1 MADRTQQAGV
11 ILVVGR
17 SGQVASALARPGV
30 ASRPVVAL
38 GRPDLDL
45 TDPDRINAAIRVH
58 RPAVVINAAAY
69 TAVDKAETEPDLAFR
84 LNAAGPGH
92 LAEACDRADI
102 PLVHLSTDY
111 VFNGQA
117 TRPWREDD
125 PIEPLGVYGQSK
137 AEGEAR
143 VRLAVPRHVVLR
155 TSWVFAGHGH
165 NFVRTM
171 LRLGRERRELGIV
184 DDQHGGPTAARDIAS
199 ACLAIADR
207 LVEGFGDGYGT
218 FHYSGAPA
226 TTWCGFARAVFEAAE
241 PHGITPPEIKPITTA
256 DYPTPAARPANSVL
270 DCGRIETVWGISQP
284 NWRPALADAVADLLA
299 ESAA

>member
-1 MADRTQQAGV
+1 MPGIADQPGV

-17 SGQVASALARPGV
+17 AGQVARELARPDSV
-30 ASRPVVAL
+30 RRSVIAL

-45 TDPDRINAAIRVH
+45 TVPDSVEMALRRYT
-58 RPAVVINAAAY
+58 PAVVINAAAY
-69 TAVDKAETEPDLAFR
+69 TAVDKAETEQEQAFR
-84 LNAAGPGH
+84 LNAQGPGH
-92 LAEACDRADI
+92 LAEACDRADV

-125 PIEPLGVYGQSK
+125 PIEPLGVYGRSK

-143 VRLAVPRHVVLR
+143 VRLAAPRHVILR

-171 LRLGRERRELGIV
+171 LRLGRERDELGIV
-184 DDQHGGPTAARDIAS
+184 DDQHGGPTAARDIA
-199 ACLAIADR
+199 AVCLAIADR
-207 LVEGFGDGYGT
+207 LAEGFSDGYGT

-226 TTWCGFARAVFEAAE
+226 TTWCGFARAVFKVAE
-241 PHGITPPEIKPITTA
+241 PHGIARPEVKPITTA

-270 DCGRIETVWGISQP
+270 DCGRIETVWEISQP
-284 NWRPALADAVADLLA
+284 DWRPALADAVADLLA

>member
-1 MADRTQQAGV
+1 MSGMAETAGV

-17 SGQVASALARPGV
+17 SGQVAGELARLDT
-30 ASRPVVAL
+30 ASRPVIAL

-45 TDPDRINAAIRVH
+45 TDPDSADAAIRAH
-58 RPAVVINAAAY
+58 KPAVVINAAAY
-69 TAVDKAETEPDLAFR
+69 TAVDKAETEPDLAFG

-111 VFNGQA
+111 VFNGRG

-125 PIEPLGVYGQSK
+125 PIEPLGVYGQTK

-143 VRLAVPRHVVLR
+143 VRLAAPRHVMLR

-171 LRLGRERRELGIV
+171 LRLGRERAELGIV
-184 DDQHGGPTAARDIAS
+184 DDQHGGPTAARDIAT
-199 ACLAIADR
+199 ACLTIADR
-207 LVEGFGDGYGT
+207 LAGGFGDGYGT
-218 FHYSGAPA
+218 VHYSGAPA
-226 TTWCGFARAVFEAAE
+226 TTWCGFARAVFQAAE
-241 PHGITPPEIKPITTA
+241 PHGIAPPEVKPITTA

-270 DCGRIETVWGISQP
+270 DCSRIETVWAIGQP
-284 NWRPALADAVADLLA
+284 DWHPALADAVSDLLSA
-299 ESAA
+299 SAA